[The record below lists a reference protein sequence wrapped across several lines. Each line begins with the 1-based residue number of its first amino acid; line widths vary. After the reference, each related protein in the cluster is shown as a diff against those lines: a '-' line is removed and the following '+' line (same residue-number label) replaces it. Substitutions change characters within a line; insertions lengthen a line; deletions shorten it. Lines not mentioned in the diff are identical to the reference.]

1 MGHTSRECSQNE
13 ENTDRDDSGNREN
26 YRRVRIQ
33 ETTSI
38 VEVQDKNS
46 EIKQLIGMAKI
57 NDKSIRFL
65 LDTDSSRSLL
75 NTNVLDKDQTK
86 SIKPYNSKIST
97 ANGQSAK
104 IIGVYKCKFQLSTQ
118 VIDVEFL
125 VVEDLIKQCIVG
137 MDILSRIP
145 YTNQLVKAF
154 QVICKDSERYTDRKM
169 SQKEAKKYD
178 YEIRKMIRRA
188 TFQEK
193 NHRYFAETPDDDVHE
208 EQTAIMQETKES
220 QIKDLEI
227 SEEEL
232 GILAIDVRDIEK
244 NVISDDELAEAVK
257 KEITSI
263 AANGFNTLTPTRTI
277 AHEIKVETGA
287 KPVTHAPR
295 KTPFALK
302 KDFKQ
307 VIEEMEEAKLIRPS
321 KSN

>member
-1 MGHTSRECSQNE
+1 M
-13 ENTDRDDSGNREN
+13 
-26 YRRVRIQ
+26 
-33 ETTSI
+33 
-38 VEVQDKNS
+38 
-46 EIKQLIGMAKI
+46 
-57 NDKSIRFL
+57 
-65 LDTDSSRSLL
+65 
-75 NTNVLDKDQTK
+75 TK
-86 SIKPYNSKIST
+86 
-97 ANGQSAK
+97 
-104 IIGVYKCKFQLSTQ
+104 VY
-118 VIDVEFL
+118 
-125 VVEDLIKQCIVG
+125 
-137 MDILSRIP
+137 
-145 YTNQLVKAF
+145 QLVKAF

-321 KSN
+321 KSNWCSPVKLVKKKDNSIRVTCDCRKLNKHTIKDCYPIPRIDDMIFRLAMASVFTVMDLASGYYQVPMEESSKKYTAFTCEYGLFEYNVMPMGLMNATATFQRLMNKIFDGLIGEIMFVYLDYIIIFSRNAEEHIKHVVINI